1 MSYNYTVLQ
10 IPMSNDIYD
19 FVNKH
24 GREAAIKQ
32 YPEYQTRMEVMF
44 YGSEGFLSWM
54 SEYYDAVCDVD
65 ADSLDQVF
73 EIGNIGP
80 ECLIT
85 RKKPMH
91 SVSVG
96 DIIRCN
102 RTGTFHMVDGYG
114 FTQLLSFTNPAYQE
128 VV

>member
-1 MSYNYTVLQ
+1 MNYTVLQ
-10 IPMSNDIYD
+10 VQVSRSVFDQVGKI
-19 FVNKH
+19 
-24 GREAAIKQ
+24 GREAAMKQ
-32 YPEYQTRMEVMF
+32 YPEYHTRMEVMF
-44 YGSEGFLSWM
+44 DGSEGFLSWM
-54 SEYYDAVCDVD
+54 SEYYDAVCDID
-65 ADSLDQVF
+65 ANSLDQVF

-80 ECLIT
+80 ESKIT
-85 RKKPMH
+85 RKKSMH